1 MPSCSECPEMLPHTC
16 ERRVARSIRLPPLLP
31 LPTLRTL
38 HRRIWPTRNMDV
50 RSSSW
55 SVSSSSDSD
64 SDSDSDSSPASFL
77 PPFRLATG
85 ARTSEASARVTVPL
99 RPFGS
104 DTVSPRSLTSVTTP
118 STFMPTRRVL
128 YLSSSTNLLSPPVF
142 FAPGHHAGAC
152 EWGGWIHAGGGNVRS
167 VGAMRKS
174 DGAMRRRRR
183 VPRRSAGAPG
193 RRGMTTSFVGHI
205 RGVPEMRVVAS
216 VGTHPAVVVVEH
228 PVLGP
233 LLGGGG
239 GAAGGTSATAREVI
253 AARARGAARE
263 RLLGVVLVSGSLS
276 THRTCH
282 RDARAILECVGPDV
296 SPDAMRS
303 GGRRAM
309 CSAPTAGTNSF
320 EQPPPR

>member
-1 MPSCSECPEMLPHTC
+1 MEGA
-16 ERRVARSIRLPPLLP
+16 VLL
-31 LPTLRTL
+31 
-38 HRRIWPTRNMDV
+38 
-50 RSSSW
+50 
-55 SVSSSSDSD
+55 
-64 SDSDSDSSPASFL
+64 
-77 PPFRLATG
+77 
-85 ARTSEASARVTVPL
+85 
-99 RPFGS
+99 
-104 DTVSPRSLTSVTTP
+104 
-118 STFMPTRRVL
+118 
-128 YLSSSTNLLSPPVF
+128 
-142 FAPGHHAGAC
+142 
-152 EWGGWIHAGGGNVRS
+152 S

-193 RRGMTTSFVGHI
+193 RRGMSTSFVGHI
-205 RGVPEMRVVAS
+205 RRVPEMRVVAS
-216 VGTHPAVVVVEH
+216 LGTHPAVVVVVEH

-296 SPDAMRS
+296 SPDAMGGE

-309 CSAPTAGTNSF
+309 MMSSAPTAGTNSF
-320 EQPPPR
+320 EQPPPLICR

>member
-1 MPSCSECPEMLPHTC
+1 MGRMDPCGGAVLRS
-16 ERRVARSIRLPPLLP
+16 VAR
-31 LPTLRTL
+31 
-38 HRRIWPTRNMDV
+38 
-50 RSSSW
+50 
-55 SVSSSSDSD
+55 
-64 SDSDSDSSPASFL
+64 
-77 PPFRLATG
+77 
-85 ARTSEASARVTVPL
+85 
-99 RPFGS
+99 
-104 DTVSPRSLTSVTTP
+104 
-118 STFMPTRRVL
+118 
-128 YLSSSTNLLSPPVF
+128 
-142 FAPGHHAGAC
+142 
-152 EWGGWIHAGGGNVRS
+152 
-167 VGAMRKS
+167 MRKS

-193 RRGMTTSFVGHI
+193 RVWMTTSFVGRI
-205 RGVPEMRVVAS
+205 RGMPEMRVVAS

-309 CSAPTAGTNSF
+309 MMSSAPTAGTNSF
-320 EQPPPR
+320 EQPPPLICR

>member
-1 MPSCSECPEMLPHTC
+1 
-16 ERRVARSIRLPPLLP
+16 
-31 LPTLRTL
+31 
-38 HRRIWPTRNMDV
+38 
-50 RSSSW
+50 
-55 SVSSSSDSD
+55 
-64 SDSDSDSSPASFL
+64 
-77 PPFRLATG
+77 
-85 ARTSEASARVTVPL
+85 
-99 RPFGS
+99 
-104 DTVSPRSLTSVTTP
+104 
-118 STFMPTRRVL
+118 
-128 YLSSSTNLLSPPVF
+128 
-142 FAPGHHAGAC
+142 
-152 EWGGWIHAGGGNVRS
+152 
-167 VGAMRKS
+167 MRKS

-183 VPRRSAGAPG
+183 VPRRSGGAPG
-193 RRGMTTSFVGHI
+193 RVWMTTSFVVYIPGM
-205 RGVPEMRVVAS
+205 PEMRVVAS

-296 SPDAMRS
+296 SPDAMGGE

-309 CSAPTAGTNSF
+309 SSSSNCRNELIRPSTASMKLKPSHF
-320 EQPPPR
+320 QDASMKYCFDRQF